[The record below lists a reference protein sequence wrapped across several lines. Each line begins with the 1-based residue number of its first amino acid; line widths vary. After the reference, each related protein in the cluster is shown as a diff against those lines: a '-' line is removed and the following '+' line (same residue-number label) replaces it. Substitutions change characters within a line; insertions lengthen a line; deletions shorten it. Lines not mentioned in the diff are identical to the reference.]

1 MDAEA
6 GVRDGAKSCC
16 CRGQGQPHPRAA
28 AYRPQMDITVLM
40 GGPSSERE
48 VSLQSGE
55 AIAAALERLGH
66 RVTRAD
72 ISPEDPS
79 ALDRRGI
86 DTVFIALHGVF
97 GESGEVQALCERRG
111 LRYTGSSVRAS
122 SLAIDK
128 DETKRAC
135 KAAGVLTPAWQL
147 VEGEAPLDLLAPP
160 VVLKPVDG
168 GSSVDVTIARTTAQ
182 RDAALNDLLAR
193 YGRALV
199 EQYVRGREFTVGIL
213 GDQALPVLEIIPEA
227 EYYDLHAKYDDD
239 AGTRYSFEHGLSER
253 AVAELQAAALAS
265 HRAVGCRDMS
275 RVDFIVDRNERG
287 YLLEINTIPGFT
299 SHSLLPKAAARAGIS
314 FDELVERLVKMSL
327 ER

>member
-1 MDAEA
+1 
-6 GVRDGAKSCC
+6 
-16 CRGQGQPHPRAA
+16 
-28 AYRPQMDITVLM
+28 MDITVLM
-40 GGPSSERE
+40 GGPSSERD
-48 VSLQSGE
+48 VSMQSGE

-79 ALDRRGI
+79 TLDRRGI
-86 DTVFIALHGVF
+86 ETVFIALHGVF

-111 LRYTGSSVRAS
+111 LRYTGSAVRAS

-128 DETKRAC
+128 DATKRAC
-135 KAAGVLTPAWQL
+135 KAAGVLTPDWQL
-147 VEGEAPLDLLAPP
+147 IEGEPPAELLAPP

-168 GSSVDVTIARTTAQ
+168 GSSVDVTIAHAAAQ
-182 RDAALNDLLAR
+182 RDAALRDLLSR

-213 GDQALPVLEIIPEA
+213 GDQALPVLEIIPRSA
-227 EYYDLHAKYDDD
+227 YYDKHAKYDDD
-239 AGTRYSFEHGLSER
+239 AGTTYSFEHGLSER
-253 AVAELQAAALAS
+253 TVAELQAAALAS
-265 HRAVGCRDMS
+265 HRAIGCRDMS
-275 RVDFIVDRNERG
+275 RVDFIVDAAERG
-287 YLLEINTIPGFT
+287 YMLEINTIPGFT